1 MSSDQVNES
10 VYGGVLMVDVKMSH
24 KLLSFQIFFSLI
36 TSQLPLL
43 PKGWENGQPEA
54 AIFANIFKI
63 FNTSDQADKYVYG
76 GVLDSMPKYL
86 RTC

>member
-1 MSSDQVNES
+1 MSSDQADES
-10 VYGGVLMVDVKMSH
+10 VNGGLLMVDVKMSH
-24 KLLSFQIFFSLI
+24 KLLSFRIFFSQI
-36 TSQLPLL
+36 ISHLPLL

-54 AIFANIFKI
+54 AIFTNLFKV
-63 FNTSDQADKYVYG
+63 FNNSDQADESVYG